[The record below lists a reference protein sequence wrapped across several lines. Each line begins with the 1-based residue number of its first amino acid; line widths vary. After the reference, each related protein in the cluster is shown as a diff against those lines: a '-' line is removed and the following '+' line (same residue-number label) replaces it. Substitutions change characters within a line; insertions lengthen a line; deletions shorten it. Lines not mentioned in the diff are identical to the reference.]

1 MENLFA
7 FSILNHL
14 KSKRVELLVIII
26 IDSVIKFVFITNLE
40 GNWNYWGIWSIC
52 DFVFLYRI

>member
-14 KSKRVELLVIII
+14 KAKRVELLVIIT

-40 GNWNYWGIWSIC
+40 GNWNY
-52 DFVFLYRI
+52 